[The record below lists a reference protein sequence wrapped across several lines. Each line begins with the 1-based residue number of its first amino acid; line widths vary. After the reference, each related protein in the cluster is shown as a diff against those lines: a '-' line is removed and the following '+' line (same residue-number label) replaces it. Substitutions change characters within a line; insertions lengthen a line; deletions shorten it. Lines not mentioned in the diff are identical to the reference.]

1 MKCAWSHRVAKMPAA
16 RAHVF
21 QRVSIYRNFLYL
33 VGIPPQLHEHVYLLR
48 VRVYMY
54 KLKIYRV
61 LVFVLVSPEDS
72 RNRCQIFRRRPV
84 MTRKETE
91 KNTYL
96 RLITYIIN
104 ADADADAVC
113 RSTARTPS
121 ISTSILASSL
131 FLEGVQAAN
140 NGPTST
146 VLGGSSEPATTS

>member
-1 MKCAWSHRVAKMPAA
+1 
-16 RAHVF
+16 
-21 QRVSIYRNFLYL
+21 
-33 VGIPPQLHEHVYLLR
+33 
-48 VRVYMY
+48 MY

-104 ADADADAVC
+104 ADAVC
-113 RSTARTPS
+113 RSAHCTPS

-146 VLGGSSEPATTS
+146 VLGGSSEPATTP